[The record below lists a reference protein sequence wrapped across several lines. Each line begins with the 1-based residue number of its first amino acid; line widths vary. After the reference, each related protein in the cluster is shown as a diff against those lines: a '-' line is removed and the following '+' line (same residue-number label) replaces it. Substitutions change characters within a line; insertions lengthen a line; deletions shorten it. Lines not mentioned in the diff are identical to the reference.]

1 MTRNSRREARRGL
14 TLIELVVV
22 VAILTI
28 LGSLIVQTLPSMMK
42 RTHLSKCADTIA
54 ALNRAWGESFAMSTR
69 YPDGYDSLLGAG
81 GSAKYDKLTPG
92 LSNLITVGTLSGAEA
107 TALTSI
113 GVTSVVDLTSGST
126 VANVTF
132 DCAPMGTV
140 PRVLSGGNVAVL
152 PSPANTAAS
161 YWDSNPLGLKRH
173 LDPTVTVKY
182 VIFGI
187 GPNCSGVG
195 SGRLLQEAPVH
206 YGADNSINPATTY
219 QRYLAI
225 FSLSTDAKGVVTA
238 NFEAAAGNDVTGP
251 SSAEAHVRQF
261 YDEQASGR
269 S

>member
-1 MTRNSRREARRGL
+1 MLLNLCRKARRGL

-22 VAILTI
+22 VAVLTI

-69 YPDGYDSLLGAG
+69 YPDGYDSLLASG
-81 GSAKYDKLTPG
+81 GSAKFEKLTPG
-92 LSNLITVGTLSGAEA
+92 LSSLVTVGTLSA
-107 TALTSI
+107 TETAAFTSI
-113 GVTSVVDLTSGST
+113 GITSVFDLTLGST
-126 VANVTF
+126 VTNVTF
-132 DCAPMGTV
+132 DSAPLGSTA
-140 PRVLSGGNVAVL
+140 RLLGSGNVATL
-152 PSPANTAAS
+152 PVPTGDGST
-161 YWDSNPLGLKRH
+161 YWDANPLGLKRH

-182 VIFGI
+182 VVFGI

-206 YGADNSINPATTY
+206 YGADNSISPATTY
-219 QRYLAI
+219 QRYLAV
-225 FSLSTDAKGVVTA
+225 FSLSTDARGIVTA